1 MFPSFLTWESVFFR
15 VPPKATPKSFVYP
28 QLLKAQVRYAVEPR
42 GILRSRFSSTAQSFG
57 CSWTGR
63 STATEFGVRKLWVP
77 PSDLKERLDG
87 CLQVRTCTKSRKSCN
102 GCKPRNMSKWSTIT
116 KACQLR
122 TLPSRAS
129 QNCRLHYFMP

>member
-1 MFPSFLTWESVFFR
+1 MGVCFFHFFFR

-77 PSDLKERLDG
+77 PSDLKEEVG
-87 CLQVRTCTKSRKSCN
+87 WVS
-102 GCKPRNMSKWSTIT
+102 
-116 KACQLR
+116 
-122 TLPSRAS
+122 PSS
-129 QNCRLHYFMP
+129 DMHQE